1 MPFPFERPRR
11 LRENPVLRG
20 MIRETVLRADQL
32 IAPLFVKEG
41 ISSPQQIPSMPGIF
55 QFPLKELVDEASQL
69 WKKGIKAVLLF
80 GIPVQKDKHASSGL
94 DKNGV
99 LQNAIRAIKNKCPE
113 LVVMTDVCLC
123 EFTDHGHCGV
133 VGEKNRIEND
143 PSLELLAG
151 MALSHAQAGA
161 DVVAPSDMMDGRV
174 FKIRKS
180 LDENGFQN
188 IPIMS
193 YAVKYASSF
202 YGPFR
207 VAAESAPQ
215 FGDRKTYQM
224 DGSNRREALR
234 EAALDEQE
242 GADILMIKPALPCL
256 DIIADV
262 RRQTTLP
269 IAAYQVSGEY
279 AMIATAAEKGFLDK
293 QQAVLES
300 LTAIKRAGAD
310 LIVTYFAKE
319 IVDELK

>member
-1 MPFPFERPRR
+1 MPFPIERPRR

-41 ISSPQQIPSMPGIF
+41 ILSPQAILSMPGIF
-55 QFPLKELVDEASQL
+55 QLPLKEVADEASKL
-69 WKKGIKAVLLF
+69 WQKGIKAVLLF
-80 GIPVQKDKHASSGL
+80 GVPIQKDPHASSGL
-94 DKNGV
+94 DKNGI
-99 LQNAIRAIKNKCPE
+99 LQNAIRAIKDKCPE
-113 LVVMTDVCLC
+113 MVVMTDVCLC
-123 EFTDHGHCGV
+123 STTDHGHCGV
-133 VGEKNRIEND
+133 IGEKNRIEND
-143 PSLELLAG
+143 SSLELLSA
-151 MALSHAQAGA
+151 MALSHAEAGA

-174 FKIRKS
+174 ERIRKT
-180 LDENGFQN
+180 LDECGFQN

-207 VAAESAPQ
+207 DAAESAPQ

-224 DGSNRREALR
+224 DVSNRREGLR

-242 GADILMIKPALPCL
+242 GADILMIKPALSCL
-256 DIIADV
+256 DIISDV
-262 RRQTTLP
+262 RKQSRLP

-279 AMIATAAEKGFLDK
+279 AMIVAAAEKGFLDK
-293 QQAVLES
+293 RQAILES

-310 LIVTYFAKE
+310 LIVTYFASE
-319 IVDELK
+319 IVEKL